1 MKKQPNLP
9 KVESRI
15 IRNWGKIGDFSV
27 FFLILGANTCFWVKN
42 RGWYVDMRGMGKISK
57 IKTSKN
63 EYKLT

>member
-1 MKKQPNLP
+1 LG
-9 KVESRI
+9 E
-15 IRNWGKIGDFSV
+15 NWGFFG